1 MEREL
6 TPNVTPL
13 HNLLIDQV
21 MALVTGEEWKVIC
34 YGVRCALGPGASDE
48 GISIAQFANGRQ
60 ASDGSLLDRGTG
72 LTEAQVKSCLDFLC
86 DTLHLFLRQDRPRKP
101 ICFRLN
107 LDGSSINWEALEER
121 QASWAAE
128 KTSEAISQATRPA
141 TKPETGMPA
150 RGRYPD
156 YPPDD
161 VRLDANDNQAVAA
174 QVRSLLHG
182 EWRKAYDE
190 LVRLYLRGRDE
201 GTLGSNEAWA
211 LFTAWRTY
219 GFARVTNALQDSL
232 DYPDLAQVGRTCLF
246 VEVLSLLEQERIGQ
260 ASSAFFRQ
268 HLEELVEDNPDLKEW
283 RYAIEEAVVNNK
295 RNLKYIAAILKR
307 RKEQGKG
314 ELMPKVEG
322 VRVGRAGADRQGAK
336 GAKRRASRWTEEEL
350 QAAREAQAETEW
362 AAPPD

>member
-1 MEREL
+1 M
-6 TPNVTPL
+6 PDVTPL
-13 HNLLIDQV
+13 HNLLIDQA

-34 YGVRCALGPGASDE
+34 YGVRYALGPGASDE
-48 GISIAQFANGRQ
+48 GISIAQFASGRQ

-86 DTLHLFLRQDRPRKP
+86 DTVRLFLRQDRPRKP
-101 ICFRLN
+101 ISFRLN

-121 QASWAAE
+121 QASWTAE
-128 KTSEAISQATRPA
+128 KEAISRVTRPA

-182 EWRKAYDE
+182 EWRKGYDE

-211 LFTAWRTY
+211 LFTLWRTY

-232 DYPDLAQVGRTCLF
+232 DYPDVAQVGRTCLF
-246 VEVLSLLEQERIGQ
+246 VEVLSLLEQEKIGQ

-268 HLEELVEDNPDLKEW
+268 YLEELVEDNPDLGGW
-283 RYAIEEAVVNNK
+283 RYAIEEAVGNNK
-295 RNLKYIAAILKR
+295 RSLKYIAAILKR
-307 RKEQGKG
+307 RKEQRMGG
-314 ELMPKVEG
+314 LMPRVEG

-336 GAKRRASRWTEEEL
+336 GTKRRVSRWTEEEL
-350 QAAREAQAETEW
+350 QAAREADAGKEW
-362 AAPPD
+362 PAPPD